1 MNHQSTHRA
10 SWGTLAVLG
19 YILSPLSWWNDLW
32 VNIPIAY
39 AAASLA
45 QFLHPQLFLPVF
57 VGAYWFTNLLGL
69 ILMHLGIRGAAT
81 DKIPALNRAGTFWW
95 LAISLGY
102 TIVIALLI
110 HWGILRP
117 LEAYLHLTAQP

>member
-1 MNHQSTHRA
+1 MNRLSKRQT

-39 AAASLA
+39 AVANLA
-45 QFLHPQLFLPVF
+45 QAMHPRFFLPAF
-57 VGAYWFTNLLGL
+57 VAAYWITNLFGL
-69 ILMHLGIRGAAT
+69 ILMHVGIRGAAT
-81 DKIPALNRAGTFWW
+81 EKIPAFNRTGTLWW

-102 TIVIALLI
+102 TAIMVALV
-110 HWGILRP
+110 HWGLLRP
-117 LEAYLHLTAQP
+117 LAAYLPARQ